1 MARQSREAALSQAKA
16 AKQKKLLFVL
26 VPVFLGLAVWQ
37 GPKTLKA
44 FTGGNAAPP
53 PPAATLPA
61 ATTPS
66 VTTAVAPVLTPG
78 SALNETDPVID
89 PLEGQLISFSS
100 FESKDPF
107 AGLPEAATE
116 PAPDSGGTSSESSGS
131 AGEGG
136 FEAPDSFV
144 DDHANARRIAF
155 FAVNGTTEA
164 VSQTKTFPN
173 SDPVFRLVKVDSQA
187 VQIGLVSGTFS
198 TGEDTIEMEVGDSF
212 VFVSETDAA
221 RYELTL
227 LRVRIS
233 GE

>member
-66 VTTAVAPVLTPG
+66 VTTAVTPPPSSVSG
-78 SALNETDPVID
+78 LNETDPVID
-89 PLEGQLISFSS
+89 ALEGQLISFSS

-116 PAPDSGGTSSESSGS
+116 PTPDSGGS
-131 AGEGG
+131 ANEGG
-136 FEAPDSFV
+136 LPISDTV
-144 DDHANARRIAF
+144 IDDLANARRVAF

-164 VSQTKTFPN
+164 VSQTKTFPK
-173 SDPVFRLVKVDSQA
+173 SEPVFRLVAVESQA
-187 VQIGLVSGTFS
+187 VRIGLVSGTFS

>member
-66 VTTAVAPVLTPG
+66 VTTAVAPVPIPG
-78 SALNETDPVID
+78 SGLNETDPVID
-89 PLEGQLISFSS
+89 PLEGQLISFSN

-107 AGLPEAATE
+107 AGLGDD
-116 PAPDSGGTSSESSGS
+116 PAGTTTTTSDGSTTPTTDGSET
-131 AGEGG
+131 
-136 FEAPDSFV
+136 D
-144 DDHANARRIAF
+144 ANARAVID
-155 FAVNGTTEA
+155 VNGSSEE
-164 VSQTKTFPN
+164 VGVNDEFPA
-173 SDPVFRLVKVDSQA
+173 DEPAFRLISIEGKTVK
-187 VQIGLVSGTFS
+187 IGLVSGSFS
-198 TGEDTIEMEVGDSF
+198 TGTQTIEIDVGETY
-212 VFVSETDAA
+212 VFVSETDGS
-221 RYELTL
+221 RYVVKL
-227 LRVRIS
+227 VS
-233 GE
+233 VAS